1 LNATPKSGIVR
12 IATMSCPFH
21 RPAPSY
27 ASTTPVSLARYPQE
41 SWLLG
46 SASAV
51 ARNGLEFFER
61 CEQTA
66 GIVRTRFLVKR
77 VYVVTDPTAIAD
89 VLVNH
94 PKSFVKPFLLR
105 RMRVLFGNGLLTSSG
120 EHWAKY
126 RHLVQPAFGAECMP
140 EFLRLVRESTE
151 EMLSSWCEGERRVGE
166 RGAGES
172 RTGESCDEDVHDVY
186 SEIVDLCMKNVA
198 QTMFGVYDEE
208 LGSIVRALAATCHDL
223 THAVLNVGQLLPFHL
238 PRRLKRRLKTELGA
252 LNNYLGRLIDQRIN
266 DQRINDQRM
275 NDLRRNEPPR
285 RDFLGLLLSSGGKHG
300 PPVNRQAVLD
310 ESVTMLLA
318 GHETTASALA
328 WSLYLLARHPK
339 HADALASDLVSH
351 LQGDAP
357 SMSDLENDLEDLTSL
372 RATLDETLRLYPP
385 THRIGRTVVSPVVV
399 GGHEI
404 PVGAD
409 VLVPQWAVH
418 RSTRWYDRPLEFL
431 PERWTPAFRRSLPKF
446 AYFPFSGGPRI
457 CVGTQLAYSEV
468 AVILGMLAQRFRYSL
483 CDETPLVPYEG
494 LTLLPAGGHLRLK
507 IKRRMIPTAPKHAA
521 ELVYS

>member
-1 LNATPKSGIVR
+1 
-12 IATMSCPFH
+12 MSCPFH

-27 ASTTPVSLARYPQE
+27 ASTTPVSLARYPHE
-41 SWLLG
+41 FWLWG
-46 SASAV
+46 SAGAV

-94 PKSFVKPFLLR
+94 PKSFVKPYLLR
-105 RMRVLFGNGLLTSSG
+105 RMKVLFGNGLLTSSG
-120 EHWAKY
+120 DHWASY

-140 EFLRLVRESTE
+140 AFLRLVRESTE
-151 EMLSSWCEGERRVGE
+151 EMLSSWCS
-166 RGAGES
+166 GAPCPGES
-172 RTGESCDEDVHDVY
+172 RDEQVRDVY
-186 SEIVDLCMKNVA
+186 PEIVDLCMKNVA

-208 LGSIVRALAATCHDL
+208 MGSIVRALAATCHDV

-238 PRRLKRRLKTELGA
+238 PVRLKRRLKTELGA
-252 LNNYLGRLIDQRIN
+252 LNHYLGRLIDHRIN
-266 DQRINDQRM
+266 DQ
-275 NDLRRNEPPR
+275 RRNEPPR
-285 RDFLGLLLSSGGKHG
+285 RDFLGLLLSGGGEHG
-300 PPVNRQAVLD
+300 LPVNRQAVLD

-339 HADALASDLVSH
+339 HADALADDLVSH

-357 SMSDLENDLEDLTSL
+357 SMSDLEDLTSL

-385 THRIGRTVVSPVVV
+385 THRIGRTVLSPVVV

-418 RSTRWYDRPLEFL
+418 RSARWYDRPLDFL

-468 AVILGMLAQRFRYSL
+468 AVILSLLAQRFRYSL

-507 IKRRMIPTAPKHAA
+507 IKRRMIPAVPNSTVSSHAA
-521 ELVYS
+521 QLVYS